1 MVDLDEEEETS
12 YEGSKAC
19 GEKLGFF
26 FMFWRWENDFNSVPS
41 DIPTQTK

>member
-12 YEGSKAC
+12 YEGSRAC

-26 FMFWRWENDFNSVPS
+26 HVLEMG
-41 DIPTQTK
+41 K